1 MDIFVRLTE
10 GYEVMESFIKSY
22 ADSCDKLI
30 VYEHGESSRKHIHFY
45 AVNSQIKPDA
55 IKTRI
60 KKYLNVSSYDKSRW
74 SFKTATDDGCIV
86 YMTKGRLEPSY
97 VKGFTQEEVVVY
109 KDRWIERTAETSK
122 STKSNGPTQYDM
134 AMEVYDMISNKRD
147 INNLHTIDVYE
158 LCVKSA
164 LKVLHKHRKGFDENS
179 IRKVVQPAY
188 TMIEGCKEQFVNS
201 IVRRFFDK

>member
-10 GYEVMESFIKSY
+10 GYDVMEGFIKSY
-22 ADSCDKLI
+22 ADSCDKLV

-45 AVNSQIKPDA
+45 AVKSQIKPDA

-60 KKYLNVSSYDKSRW
+60 KKYLNVVSYDKSRW

-97 VKGFTQEEVVVY
+97 VKGFTQEEIVAY
-109 KDRWIERTAETSK
+109 KDRWVERTAETSK
-122 STKSNGPTQYDM
+122 STKASGPTQYDM
-134 AMEVYDMISNKRD
+134 SMEVYDIMSTTRNTA
-147 INNLHTIDVYE
+147 NLHTIEIYE
-158 LCVKSA
+158 LCVKTA

-179 IRKVVQPAY
+179 IRKIVQPAY
-188 TMIEGCKEQFVNS
+188 TRFENCKVDFVQS
-201 IVRRFFDK
+201 VVRRFFDR